1 MTYALLFSVF
11 VVASCG
17 LVYELIAGALA
28 SYLLGDSVAQ
38 FSIIIGTYLF
48 AMGVGSFLSR
58 YIVSGLVQRFVQ
70 IELLV
75 GLLGGFSAAVLFL
88 CNAFLSHFRL
98 ALYLIVFLIGVL
110 VGLEIP
116 LITRVLENRF
126 KFKDLIA
133 QVLSF
138 DYLGA
143 LLVSILFPLFLAP
156 RLGLIR
162 TALVFG
168 LLNVLVAWSTA
179 WLFRKSLNQFAWLRT
194 QCLVAAGVLIGGL
207 FYAENITAL
216 SEEMLYEDKIV
227 YAESTRYQRVVFTRW
242 QDDFRLYLNGHLQ
255 FSSRDEYRYHEAL
268 IHPGLQSV
276 AHPKR
281 ILILGGGDGLA
292 VREVLRYPT
301 VESIVLVDLDP
312 AVTTLFASHPL
323 ALRLNETS
331 LKSPKLTV
339 INADAFQWL
348 EANRD
353 FFDFIVV
360 DLPDPTNYS
369 LGKLY
374 TSAFYRLVTK
384 HMSEHGAAA
393 IQSTSPLYARR
404 SFWCVVKT
412 LEVTGLHITPYH
424 AYVPSFGEWGYVL
437 VTRQPYHPPDRYL
450 DGLRFISPQTVAG
463 MFVFPADMQ
472 AVDSEVNRLD
482 NQVLVRYHE
491 ADWHRVL
498 P

>member
-1 MTYALLFSVF
+1 VTYALLFSVF
-11 VVASCG
+11 IVASCG

-58 YIVSGLVQRFVQ
+58 YILAGLVQRFVQ

-75 GLLGGFSAAVLFL
+75 GLLGGFSAAALFL

-116 LITRVLENRF
+116 LITRVLEKRF
-126 KFKDLIA
+126 QFKDLIA

-168 LLNVLVAWSTA
+168 LLNVLVAWCTA
-179 WLFRKSLNQFAWLRT
+179 WLFRRSLNQFSWLRA
-194 QCLVAAGVLIGGL
+194 QCLLAASMLLSGL

-216 SEEMLYEDKIV
+216 SEEMLYEDSIIYTK
-227 YAESTRYQRVVFTRW
+227 STRFQRMVLTRW

-268 IHPGLQSV
+268 VHPGMQSV
-276 AHPKR
+276 VHPR
-281 ILILGGGDGLA
+281 RVLVLGGGDGLA
-292 VREVLRYPT
+292 VREILRYPS
-301 VESIVLVDLDP
+301 VESIVLVDLDAGMTKLFMEHSL
-312 AVTTLFASHPL
+312 AV
-323 ALRLNETS
+323 RLNEGS
-331 LKSPKLTV
+331 LKSPKLKIV
-339 INADAFQWL
+339 NADAFLWL
-348 EANRD
+348 EENRD
-353 FFDFIVV
+353 FFDFVVV

-374 TSAFYRLVTK
+374 TSAFYRLLAK
-384 HMSEHGAAA
+384 HLSEHGAAV

-412 LEVTGLHITPYH
+412 LQSTGLQVTPYH

-437 VTRQPYHPPDRYL
+437 MTHQPFELAGRYV
-450 DGLRFISPQTVAG
+450 DGLKFISPQTAAG
-463 MFVFPADMQ
+463 LFVFPEDMQ
-472 AVDSEVNRLD
+472 TVDTEINRLD